1 MPTTTTQSDIINV
14 PFWRKSLNWIRA
26 FEDAMDVDPTQASID
41 NLKRQVT
48 ELKGTVDKL
57 QSRLSAQD
65 IERH

>member
-1 MPTTTTQSDIINV
+1 MSTTTTQSDITNV

-26 FEDAMDVDPTQASID
+26 LEDAMDVDPTQASID

>member
-1 MPTTTTQSDIINV
+1 MPTTTTQSDITNV
-14 PFWRKSLNWIRA
+14 PFWWKSLNWVRA